1 VTKGHPVSDPEKIDG
16 PIELQGSPKFI
27 IRSRKPLRLEVL
39 HRITEDWKRAVNAGA
54 PVILDSE
61 FEIFAM
67 NAAGKWAL
75 LDSSQVL
82 P

>member
-1 VTKGHPVSDPEKIDG
+1 MSDPEKIDG
-16 PIELQGSPKFI
+16 PIELQGSPRFI
-27 IRSRKPLRLEVL
+27 IRSRKPLRLEVV
-39 HRITEDWKRAVNAGA
+39 HRLAEDWKRAVKAGG

-67 NAAGKWAL
+67 NAAGEWAL
-75 LDSSQVL
+75 VDSSQVF

>member
-1 VTKGHPVSDPEKIDG
+1 MSDHEKIDA
-16 PIELQGSPKFI
+16 PVELQGSPKFI
-27 IRSRKPLRLEVL
+27 IRSRKPLRTEVA
-39 HRITEDWKRAVNAGA
+39 HRLAEVWKAAVKYGE

-67 NAAGKWAL
+67 NADGKWAL
-75 LDSSQVL
+75 IDSSQVL